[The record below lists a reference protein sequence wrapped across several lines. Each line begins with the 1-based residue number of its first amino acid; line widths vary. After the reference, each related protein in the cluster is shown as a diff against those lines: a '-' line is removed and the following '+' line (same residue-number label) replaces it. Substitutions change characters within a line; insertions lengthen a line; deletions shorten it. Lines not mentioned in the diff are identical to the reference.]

1 MYQFLL
7 SLIVIGA
14 PLDCEHAAELIDS
27 SRNNPDITEQLEIA
41 RVVVAHTDPMCF
53 KTKDATVD

>member
-27 SRNNPDITEQLEIA
+27 ARNNPNRSEQLEIF
-41 RVVVAHTDPMCF
+41 RVVIAHTDPACF
-53 KTKDATVD
+53 PPKDEQ